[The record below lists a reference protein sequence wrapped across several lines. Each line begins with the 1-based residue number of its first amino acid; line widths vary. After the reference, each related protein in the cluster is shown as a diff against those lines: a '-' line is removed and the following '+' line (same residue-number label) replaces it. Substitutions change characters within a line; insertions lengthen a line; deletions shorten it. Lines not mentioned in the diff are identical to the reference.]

1 MQHFVVYLTFCWLN
15 HIILGET
22 RLKMQEKVDLRIK
35 KTKRIL
41 FDALIRLM
49 AKKNF
54 EKIKVS
60 DICEEALI
68 NRSTFYAH
76 YEDKYDLLVDLFE
89 DQTTTL
95 LKEFEDNENVSFSK
109 EYLMKLLSIL
119 MNYIDENRDLFYT
132 ILNNNRDGI
141 LIDFLIDA
149 IEKDFAARLKNNHD
163 MIVSDIPLDLVIKFY
178 SGGLINV
185 GIAWLTQK
193 DKYTKEQLFDYIDK
207 LIPETI

>member
-1 MQHFVVYLTFCWLN
+1 
-15 HIILGET
+15 
-22 RLKMQEKVDLRIK
+22 MQEKVDLRIK

-49 AKKNF
+49 AKNNF

-149 IEKDFAARLKNNHD
+149 IEKDFSARLKNNHD
-163 MIVSDIPLDLVIKFY
+163 MIVSDIPLNLVIKFY

>member
-1 MQHFVVYLTFCWLN
+1 
-15 HIILGET
+15 
-22 RLKMQEKVDLRIK
+22 MQEKVDLRIR

-41 FDALIRLM
+41 FDALLRLM
-49 AKKNF
+49 TKKNF
-54 EKIKVS
+54 ERIKVS

-76 YEDKYDLLVDLFE
+76 YEDKYDLLVDFFE
-89 DQTTTL
+89 EETLSL

-119 MNYIDENRDLFYT
+119 MDYIDENRDLFYT

-141 LIDFLIDA
+141 LVDFLIEA
-149 IEKDFAARLKNNHD
+149 IERDFSARLKNNHD

>member
-1 MQHFVVYLTFCWLN
+1 
-15 HIILGET
+15 
-22 RLKMQEKVDLRIK
+22 MQEKVDLRIK

-49 AKKNF
+49 AKNNF

>member
-1 MQHFVVYLTFCWLN
+1 
-15 HIILGET
+15 
-22 RLKMQEKVDLRIK
+22 MQEKVDLRIR

-41 FDALIRLM
+41 FDALLRLM
-49 AKKNF
+49 EKKNF

-76 YEDKYDLLVDLFE
+76 YEDKYDLLVDFFE
-89 DQTTTL
+89 EETVSL
-95 LKEFEDNENVSFSK
+95 LKEFEDNENFSFSK
-109 EYLMKLLSIL
+109 DYLMKLLSIL
-119 MNYIDENRDLFYT
+119 MDYIDENRDMFYT

-141 LIDFLIDA
+141 LVDFLIDA
-149 IEKDFAARLKNNHD
+149 IERDFSARLKNNHD

-193 DKYTKEQLFDYIDK
+193 DKYTKEQLFAYIDK